1 MLQIILL
8 GVLAGLDNVQVAAA
22 ISMAPLTRARR
33 ILFALAFAA
42 CEIGA
47 PLVGLLL
54 IGTLRAHSGVWLDRL
69 SPLIVVACG
78 VTILVLAFRDDD
90 ELETLVN
97 HRWTVIGLPL
107 SLSFDNLLIG
117 ISLGTLDYPLPLA
130 AATIG
135 CVSALMCVCGIAGG
149 ARLRRWIP
157 EYAEVVSGVY
167 LIATAAMMWLGDR
180 A

>member
-22 ISMAPLTRARR
+22 ISMAPLTRSRR
-33 ILFALAFAA
+33 ILFAVAFCL
-42 CEIGA
+42 CEIA
-47 PLVGLLL
+47 TPLLGLLL
-54 IGTLRAHSGVWLDRL
+54 VGSLRGHFGTWVDRAA
-69 SPLIVVACG
+69 PLILVTCG
-78 VTILVLAFRDDD
+78 AVIIFLALRDRD
-90 ELETLVN
+90 ELEKLVN
-97 HRWTVIGLPL
+97 NRWTVVGLPL
-107 SLSFDNLLIG
+107 SLSLDNLLIG
-117 ISLGTLDYPLPLA
+117 ISLGTFGYPLPLA

-157 EYAEVVSGVY
+157 EYAEIVSGVY
-167 LIATAAMMWLGDR
+167 LIVLAAMMWIDPR

>member
-33 ILFALAFAA
+33 ILFALAFCI
-42 CEIGA
+42 CEIAA
-47 PLVGLLL
+47 PLAGLLL
-54 IGTLRAHSGVWLDRL
+54 TSSLRARGSVWLDR
-69 SPLIVVACG
+69 SGPFIIVACG
-78 VTILVLAFRDDD
+78 LAIIFLSFRDGD
-90 ELETLVN
+90 ELEKLVN
-97 HRWTVIGLPL
+97 HRWTLIGLPL
-107 SLSFDNLLIG
+107 SLSLDNLLIG

-135 CVSALMCVCGIAGG
+135 CVSACMCVCGIVGG

-157 EYAEVVSGVY
+157 EYAEIISGVY
-167 LIATAAMMWLGDR
+167 LIAIAAMRWLGDR